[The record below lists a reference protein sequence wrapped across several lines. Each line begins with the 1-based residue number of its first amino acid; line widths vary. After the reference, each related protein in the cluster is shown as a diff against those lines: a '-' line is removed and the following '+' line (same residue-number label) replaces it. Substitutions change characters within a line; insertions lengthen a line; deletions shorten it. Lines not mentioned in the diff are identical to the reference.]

1 MVAASSTTIH
11 PEEASSMAQTISA
24 LGIDLA
30 KLVFHIV
37 GALLHKST
45 GS

>member
-1 MVAASSTTIH
+1 
-11 PEEASSMAQTISA
+11 MAQTISA
-24 LGIDLA
+24 LSIDLT

-45 GS
+45 GSGDGPLNSAVS